1 MEKEGKAGL
10 GTKAQGYIRSWLVQD
25 VGRNS
30 VGYSMRLDRV
40 IWINTLEEYT
50 VLK

>member
-1 MEKEGKAGL
+1 MEKEGKDSL
-10 GTKAQGYIRSWLVQD
+10 GTKAQGYIRSWLVQEVD
-25 VGRNS
+25 RNS
-30 VGYSMRLDRV
+30 VGCSVRLDRV